1 MILIEGNTTCFSQ
14 DVKSIEINHEKVE
27 SCKNCEVGIAVN
39 EKVRP
44 NDNVYKINKNYTI
57 S

>member
-1 MILIEGNTTCFSQ
+1 VFFQE
-14 DVKSIEINHEKVE
+14 VKSIEIIMKKV
-27 SCKNCEVGIAVN
+27 SFKIEVGIAVN

-44 NDNVYKINKNYTI
+44 NDNVYKIDKNYTMA